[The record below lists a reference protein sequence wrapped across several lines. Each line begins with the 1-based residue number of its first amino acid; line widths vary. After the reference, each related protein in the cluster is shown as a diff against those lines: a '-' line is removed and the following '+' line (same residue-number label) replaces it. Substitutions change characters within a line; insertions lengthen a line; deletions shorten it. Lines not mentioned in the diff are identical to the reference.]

1 MIYLVVMVLVAVI
14 GVGTLVWQQ
23 RRQQA
28 HMDSVAG
35 FNQALKA
42 ISPEASPG
50 PFRNAA
56 RGARRPAPGRSRGR
70 APSGTQG
77 RAIPLDP
84 KQRAQARRR
93 LEQRRRMEAH
103 KRAASQRAAESR
115 YGS

>member
-1 MIYLVVMVLVAVI
+1 MIYLILMVLVAVI

-42 ISPEASPG
+42 ISPDAAPG
-50 PFRNAA
+50 PFRNAR
-56 RGARRPAPGRSRGR
+56 RGARRPTRGR
-70 APSGTQG
+70 TQG
-77 RAIPLDP
+77 RPVPLDA
-84 KQRAQARRR
+84 KQRAQARHR

-103 KRAASQRAAESR
+103 KRAASARVAESR

>member
-1 MIYLVVMVLVAVI
+1 MIYLVVMVLVALI

-42 ISPEASPG
+42 ISPEAAPV
-50 PFRNAA
+50 PLRNPS
-56 RGARRPAPGRSRGR
+56 RGARRPAPGRAHPG
-70 APSGTQG
+70 PSGTQG